1 MALRLPERL
10 RARLKEP
17 LGTYVTDLRSLKS
30 KTLVC
35 VGDQASKDV
44 VAAGLKPL
52 LCVYDGRIQR
62 KVVGISP
69 ELQKYDAAELRVSN
83 PAGTL
88 SDDAFN
94 AVEKALRS
102 GKPHKIVVDGE
113 EDLMTLV
120 AIAYAPHQA
129 VVLYGQPNEGLVAVT
144 VTKKAKDKAD
154 VMLSEMQNGC

>member
-1 MALRLPERL
+1 MRLPESL

-17 LGTYVTDLRSLKS
+17 LGDFVKDLRSLRN

-62 KVVGISP
+62 KTVGVPP
-69 ELQKYDAAELRVSN
+69 ELKNYDATELRVAN

-94 AVEKALRS
+94 AVETALHS
-102 GKPHKIVVDGE
+102 GKPHKIMVDGE

-120 AIAYAPHQA
+120 AIAYAPLGA
-129 VVLYGQPNEGLVAVT
+129 VVLYGQPSKGLVAVT
-144 VTKKAKDKAD
+144 VTKESKDKAD
-154 VMLSEMQNGC
+154 SMLDEMQNGC